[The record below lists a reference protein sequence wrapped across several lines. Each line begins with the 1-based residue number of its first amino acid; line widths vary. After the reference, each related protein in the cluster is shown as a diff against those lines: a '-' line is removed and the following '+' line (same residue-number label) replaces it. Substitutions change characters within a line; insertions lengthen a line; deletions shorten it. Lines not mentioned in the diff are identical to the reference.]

1 MAWLGLRRIGKG
13 PWPLCGDG
21 EAALQLGATDVDFDV
36 HDENP
41 WRMKKTASI
50 SSPHGSTMGNGFG

>member
-41 WRMKKTASI
+41 GMKKTASI
-50 SSPHGSTMGNGFG
+50 SSLHGSTKGVGFG